1 MKKLKLISK
10 FMTAIH
16 ILPTISKSKGNQMM
30 NFFGQ
35 LIECN
40 MRNIFFEKS
49 YATFSVEASPRPFGE
64 KSKRLSII
72 RNCLRHQ
79 EWKFNLIKLSTLLIK
94 KGIHKPNSRTTFL
107 VVLALWQYYGL
118 IYIKCLQGKS
128 DFSFLYLAPSIIF
141 QKNKKNHHHKQTT
154 HLLTTEK
161 TNYDDIMIKL
171 EMQIHT
177 LKDKTFIFMK
187 KINETNSIN

>member
-107 VVLALWQYYGL
+107 VVQHSGSIMVL
-118 IYIKCLQGKS
+118 YILNASRVKASREKVTFHFYIQLHL
-128 DFSFLYLAPSIIF
+128 SFF
-141 QKNKKNHHHKQTT
+141 KKT
-154 HLLTTEK
+154 
-161 TNYDDIMIKL
+161 
-171 EMQIHT
+171 
-177 LKDKTFIFMK
+177 K
-187 KINETNSIN
+187 KITITNKQLTY